1 MMKAITI
8 YILWGRYYNPV
19 LDTFTEKPLGYYLTA
34 EHAERIC
41 NALNRTNKD
50 DFSTYYV
57 KVDSAFE

>member
-19 LDTFTEKPLGYYLTA
+19 LDTCTEKPLGYYLTA

-41 NALNRTNKD
+41 DALNRTNKD